1 MREGSSVGKW
11 GGASDD
17 CSLCSGLS
25 KHSYMQC
32 QAKGNPSIAVRREG
46 LSLGTAT
53 AGIYVP
59 VSHY

>member
-1 MREGSSVGKW
+1 MMS
-11 GGASDD
+11 
-17 CSLCSGLS
+17 CSGLS

-46 LSLGTAT
+46 LSLGTT
-53 AGIYVP
+53 AGISVP